1 MKKKTLKMALCSIMS
16 AVMLASVID
25 PVRAAEEPS
34 WKTDMKDHW
43 NFDSLQSDQ
52 GEKTTA
58 TLNGISIV
66 DSKNPVFGNVLRFGG
81 GTDKYLKL
89 ENYIN
94 TGKDATSFSMWYR

>member
-43 NFDSLQSDQ
+43 NFDSLSMKMGQS
-52 GEKTTA
+52 
-58 TLNGISIV
+58 LVLFVISI
-66 DSKNPVFGNVLRFGG
+66 LRQVNHLQE
-81 GTDKYLKL
+81 THVV
-89 ENYIN
+89 
-94 TGKDATSFSMWYR
+94 T

>member
-1 MKKKTLKMALCSIMS
+1 MGKMKQKTLTMALCSIMS
-16 AVMLASVID
+16 TVMLASVID

-58 TLNGISIV
+58 T
-66 DSKNPVFGNVLRFGG
+66 
-81 GTDKYLKL
+81 
-89 ENYIN
+89 
-94 TGKDATSFSMWYR
+94 